1 MPSAPPFVSGWNV
14 FTRISFAA
22 PPLSLRRV
30 VAYLPIRTDPLPHSS
45 VAATCMASAARNEH
59 FFSAFSAYAMT
70 TGLRLLIVASRT
82 PWPSL

>member
-30 VAYLPIRTDPLPHSS
+30 FAYLPIRTDPLPTPQLRQRAWRLPPETNTSS
-45 VAATCMASAARNEH
+45 VPFPPTQ
-59 FFSAFSAYAMT
+59 
-70 TGLRLLIVASRT
+70 
-82 PWPSL
+82 